1 MLHVSE
7 SHIQSDPMPQN
18 EDAEFGSSLP
28 SIEQII
34 GAVRRQIWV
43 LVAGAVIGAVIG
55 LIYLF
60 TTVPLYTS
68 SASILIDKSQ
78 TQAVDEAAVASGVF
92 KDDAEMLSQV
102 ELLRSE
108 SLARKVVETLNLTE
122 NSAFTGEG
130 GFSPIASL
138 KSGIKSLFSVFG
150 SSEPEVAPTREQL
163 VQEAASSLQDG
174 VKVDRVGLTYALSLS
189 YVSPDRTLSKQ
200 VVDAYADAY
209 IDDQLNARFDAT
221 RRASTWLQDRIADLR
236 GQAFEADL
244 AVQRYRAEN
253 NLQSAGGTLVSEQQL
268 GEINSQ
274 LITAQA
280 TTAEAKARYDQIEN
294 LIASGRTD
302 AVVND
307 ALASGTITTLRERYL
322 DASRRES
329 EISSKLGENHVQA
342 VRLRAE
348 MADYERL
355 IFQELK
361 RIADSYNNNYQVA
374 QSRQKSLE
382 DNLAKALNVN
392 AAAGTT
398 QVRLRELERQSET
411 LKSLYDNFL
420 TRYQATLQQQSFPSI
435 NARVITPASLA
446 EFPSHP
452 KKPLVLALF
461 LMLGVAAASG
471 VAVVR
476 EYRDRFFRTGD
487 QVRNG
492 LGIEFLG
499 FTPELTAQDM
509 SDKSQQI
516 SQAGGSLFP
525 PGSPALYVQTHPISS
540 FAETLRN
547 AKVAVDMT
555 LPDQASKVIGIIS
568 CLPGEGKSTISAN
581 LAQLLAMQGAKT
593 LIIDGDMRNPG
604 LSRMLAEKPKSGLV
618 ETLLN
623 PNEAAG
629 TLLSDAS
636 GRFSLLPVVLRQR
649 VFHSSELLSS
659 PRMSKLINDS
669 RAHYDYVLLDL
680 PPIGPVVDAKA
691 VASRVDAFVFV
702 VQWGHTSRKLVHSLL
717 ATNPTIRNKC
727 VGVILNR
734 SDEAKL
740 KLYRSYG
747 SAEFYHQEYTQYF
760 ER

>member
-68 SASILIDKSQ
+68 SANILIDKSQ

-122 NSAFTGEG
+122 NPAFMGEG

-150 SSEPEVAPTREQL
+150 TSEPEVAPTREEL

-189 YVSPDRTLSKQ
+189 YISPDRTLSKQ

-307 ALASGTITTLRERYL
+307 ALASGTITTLRER
-322 DASRRES
+322 
-329 EISSKLGENHVQA
+329 
-342 VRLRAE
+342 
-348 MADYERL
+348 
-355 IFQELK
+355 
-361 RIADSYNNNYQVA
+361 
-374 QSRQKSLE
+374 
-382 DNLAKALNVN
+382 
-392 AAAGTT
+392 
-398 QVRLRELERQSET
+398 
-411 LKSLYDNFL
+411 
-420 TRYQATLQQQSFPSI
+420 
-435 NARVITPASLA
+435 
-446 EFPSHP
+446 
-452 KKPLVLALF
+452 
-461 LMLGVAAASG
+461 
-471 VAVVR
+471 
-476 EYRDRFFRTGD
+476 
-487 QVRNG
+487 
-492 LGIEFLG
+492 
-499 FTPELTAQDM
+499 
-509 SDKSQQI
+509 
-516 SQAGGSLFP
+516 
-525 PGSPALYVQTHPISS
+525 
-540 FAETLRN
+540 
-547 AKVAVDMT
+547 
-555 LPDQASKVIGIIS
+555 
-568 CLPGEGKSTISAN
+568 
-581 LAQLLAMQGAKT
+581 
-593 LIIDGDMRNPG
+593 
-604 LSRMLAEKPKSGLV
+604 
-618 ETLLN
+618 
-623 PNEAAG
+623 
-629 TLLSDAS
+629 
-636 GRFSLLPVVLRQR
+636 
-649 VFHSSELLSS
+649 
-659 PRMSKLINDS
+659 
-669 RAHYDYVLLDL
+669 
-680 PPIGPVVDAKA
+680 
-691 VASRVDAFVFV
+691 
-702 VQWGHTSRKLVHSLL
+702 
-717 ATNPTIRNKC
+717 
-727 VGVILNR
+727 
-734 SDEAKL
+734 
-740 KLYRSYG
+740 
-747 SAEFYHQEYTQYF
+747 
-760 ER
+760 